1 MITFIFNSLI
11 KLIALLIILFDK
23 VFRILFKKNNFLP
36 KIHDILETKQYYT
49 NTINN
54 KKIKFFCPSYKT
66 IARVET
72 LHYKE
77 IGTLNWINNFKENE
91 NNEIIFWDIGSNIG
105 IFSIYAAVMFNNI
118 EIISF
123 EPSTSNT
130 RVLSRNVSIN
140 NLSKKIKILPF
151 ALSDKPNIISELNET
166 IFSEGSSKSSYH
178 HKINA
183 YGKELPESE
192 ISNKYSIFG
201 TTTDDLI
208 TSKLLKLPN
217 YIKIDVDGIEH
228 LILKGSSNLL
238 KNAFLKQVL
247 VEMSPSFTEQFKEIE
262 NIFNENGFSKI
273 LFTNSQL
280 IRNKDYKLKKTDT
293 LNAIFSR

>member
-1 MITFIFNSLI
+1 MITFIFNLLI
-11 KLIALLIILFDK
+11 KVIALTIISFDK
-23 VFRILFKKNNFLP
+23 VFRTIFKKNNFLP

-49 NTINN
+49 NIINN

-77 IGTLNWINNFKENE
+77 IETLNWINNFKENE
-91 NNEIIFWDIGSNIG
+91 NKEIIFWDIGSNIG
-105 IFSIYAAVMFNNI
+105 IFSIYAAEMFNNI
-118 EIISF
+118 EVISF

-130 RVLSRNVSIN
+130 RVLSRNISIN
-140 NLSKKIKILPF
+140 NLSDKIKILPF

-178 HKINA
+178 HKIDA
-183 YGKELPESE
+183 YGKKLSDSE
-192 ISNKYSIFG
+192 INNKYSIFG

-208 TSKLLKLPN
+208 KSKLLKFPN

-238 KNAFLKQVL
+238 KNSSLKQVL

-262 NIFNENGFSKI
+262 NIFDENGFNKI
-273 LFTNSQL
+273 LFTNSNL
-280 IRNKDYKLKKTDT
+280 IRNKDYKLKKTET